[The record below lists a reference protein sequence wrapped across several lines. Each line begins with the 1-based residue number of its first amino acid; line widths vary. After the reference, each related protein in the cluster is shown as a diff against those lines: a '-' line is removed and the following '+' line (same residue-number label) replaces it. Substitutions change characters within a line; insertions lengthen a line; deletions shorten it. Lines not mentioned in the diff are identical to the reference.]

1 MENGYS
7 LRPGTIL
14 KNGNYRIETVL
25 GAGGFGITYRA
36 VQLGLERTVAIK
48 EFFLEDYCE
57 RSVSTSQVAYGVSST
72 TTVARRLKE
81 KFLREAQLISQLKCR
96 NIVEIYDVFEENNT
110 AYYVMEYIPGGNL
123 NDYVKNS
130 GPMSEQQA
138 LSIIAQVANALEYIH
153 DRKILHLDVKPA
165 NIMFRDNKEVVLIDF
180 GISKRYDEKGTQT
193 SSAILGRSRGYAPI
207 EQYKATALEHFSPAT
222 DIYSLGATLYYLLT
236 ATRPPESD
244 EVLNDG
250 IPYIMNVNP
259 TVFKA
264 IEASMQPTVK
274 MRPQS
279 IAEFMSMFRNAGAA
293 GRSLP
298 PKGETKTVDTTTRHI
313 GKWLIAILAVAVI
326 AAGAFFGIP
335 LVLDNATDAER
346 GKALYEDK
354 KYDDAIRYLTVAV
367 TEEND
372 AESAFLL
379 AKCYFYGNGVET
391 DIPESFKYFLKAAKK
406 NHIEAQYVVYTMYY
420 EGLGVKADT
429 VNAVK
434 WLKKAANGGLEDAM
448 ISLGDYYIDD
458 YEYTRGY
465 EWYVKADSLGFPVAK
480 YKLGR
485 CYYFGYGVE
494 ENNYIAIDL
503 FREAYRLGVPEGA
516 YMVGECYFYGYGVE
530 ENETTAVSWYKKSAA
545 LGYEVA
551 MRDLGLCYSNG
562 YGVSENIPVAL
573 EWYKKAAE
581 NGDVLSQYRLGEW
594 YHDGINVEED
604 RVEAFK
610 WYEMAAELGDSD
622 AMNMVARYYDE
633 GWGDIEEN
641 NREAF
646 KWYKKAADAGCTGAY
661 YNLGICY
668 YNGEGVR
675 RNYDEAERI
684 MREAASRGYSAAE
697 EFIEE
702 NFE

>member
-1 MENGYS
+1 MENAYS
-7 LRPGTIL
+7 LRPGTVL
-14 KNGNYRIETVL
+14 KNGNYRIEAVL

-36 VQLGLERTVAIK
+36 VQLGLNRAVAIK

-57 RSVSTSQVAYGVSST
+57 RSGSTSRVAFGVSST
-72 TTVARRLKE
+72 TTVATRLKD

-138 LSIIAQVANALEYIH
+138 LSAIAQVANALEYIH

-165 NIMFRDNKEVVLIDF
+165 NIMLRDNNEVVLIDF

-250 IPYIMNVNP
+250 IPYIMNINP
-259 TVFKA
+259 AVFNA

-279 IAEFMSMFRNAGAA
+279 IAEFMSMFRNTTVK
-293 GRSLP
+293 SP
-298 PKGETKTVDTTTRHI
+298 VTVTKTVDTSTRHW
-313 GKWLIAILAVAVI
+313 GKWAAAILVVALVAVA
-326 AAGAFFGIP
+326 AFFGMPFIF
-335 LVLDNATDAER
+335 DTATDAER
-346 GKALYEDK
+346 GKALYDDK
-354 KYDDAIRYLTVAV
+354 KYDDAVRYLTVAV
-367 TEEND
+367 NEEND
-372 AESAFLL
+372 AESAYLL
-379 AKCYFYGNGVET
+379 AKCYFYGNGVEA
-391 DIPESFKYFLKAAKK
+391 DAPESFKYFLKAAKK
-406 NHIEAQYVVYTMYY
+406 NHVEAQYVVYTMYY

-429 VNAVK
+429 TNAVR
-434 WLKKAANGGLEDAM
+434 WLKKAADGGLEDAM
-448 ISLGDYYIDD
+448 ISLGDYYIEE
-458 YEYTRGY
+458 YEYAKGY

-485 CYYFGYGVE
+485 CYYFGYEVE

-551 MRDLGLCYSNG
+551 MRDLGLCYANG

-581 NGDVLSQYRLGEW
+581 NGDLFSQYRLGDW
-594 YHDGINVEED
+594 YHNGINVEED
-604 RVEAFK
+604 CVEAFK
-610 WYEMAAELGDSD
+610 WYTMAAESGDGD
-622 AMNMVARYYDE
+622 AMNMIARYYDE
-633 GWGDIEEN
+633 GWGDVEEN

-646 KWYKKAADAGCTGAY
+646 NWYKKAVDAGCTEAY

-675 RNYDEAERI
+675 RNHEQAERM
-684 MREAASRGYSAAE
+684 MREAESRGYSAAE
-697 EFIEE
+697 DFIEE
-702 NFE
+702 HF